1 MESGEPGDAPKVPA
15 VVPVPITAKLSPQR
29 MPRGAIRRPALVE
42 ILGHGSGASLTLICA
57 PAGFGKTTLLT
68 EWVETGRILA
78 PATPFAWVTLD
89 SRDSE
94 PVRFWRHVIAA
105 LAGAAPGVGE
115 RSLEAMRAGAERIVD
130 AALPLL
136 LDDLGRVETPIVL
149 ILDDYYRAE
158 TLEID
163 TAVEQLLSYRPDCLH
178 VVMATRSDPALGI
191 PRLRASGRLVELR
204 ADALAFSDHE
214 ASRFLAGMGVTDLT
228 GADEQSLLRRAG
240 GWPAL
245 LRIAA
250 LLLPA
255 AGRHEFIESF
265 SGGQR
270 QVVDYL
276 TGDVLDLLPPDR
288 REFLLQVSILRRMT
302 GSLCDAV
309 AATSGSGSVLAD
321 LERSG
326 LFISVDAAGAWYES
340 HQLFHEALQVEL
352 ARTRFD
358 LVPVLHARAAAW
370 YEQFGDLELA
380 TDHAIAARDVS
391 HAGRLLAAQA
401 QPMAARGR
409 GDRIRRWIAE
419 LSWPEAQLDPE
430 LAYARAV
437 DAAVHNDL
445 DGAGHWLDIAATGP
459 ADQLDSQGL
468 PLSFRVDYLRAV
480 TSVND
485 VHRAEEAGRRAAG
498 SAPSA
503 RWEGMAWSGVGQALY
518 LQDRFG
524 EARVCLRR
532 AVALTPETNPLLLS
546 VARANLVLVEAASAT
561 EPLSEGVLEGALE
574 LLRRTGADNTP
585 SAALI
590 EMAWGE
596 VRRTRGELHEAV
608 VHFDASL
615 EILGAGT
622 PSCVHANAYLLLSQV
637 QHALG
642 DSALALRS
650 LDAADSILSRQRDPG
665 ALPDRARRLRRTVS
679 TPLRRAAGYGEVL
692 TERESAVLNLLVEGR
707 SQREIAMSLF
717 ISHTTVKT
725 HLKSVYRK
733 LGVTSRDG
741 AVERLRSGGSA
752 AGADL
757 TRVRFPEG

>member
-1 MESGEPGDAPKVPA
+1 MASVAPVLFP
-15 VVPVPITAKLSPQR
+15 AKLAPQR

-42 ILGHGSGASLTLICA
+42 ILGQSGGATLTLICA

-68 EWVETGRILA
+68 EWVETARMSA
-78 PATPFAWVTLD
+78 PATAFAWVTLD
-89 SRDSE
+89 SRDTE

-105 LAGAAPGVGE
+105 LAGAATGVGE
-115 RSLEAMRAGAERIVD
+115 RSLEAMRAGPDRILD

-136 LDDLGRVETPIVL
+136 LDDLGRVEAPIVL

-163 TAVEQLLSYRPDCLH
+163 VAVDQVLSYRPHCLQ
-178 VVMATRSDPALGI
+178 VVVATRSDPALGI
-191 PRLRASGRLVELR
+191 ARLRASGSLVELR
-204 ADALAFSDHE
+204 ADSLAFSDDE
-214 ASRFLAGMGVTDLT
+214 ASRFLLGMGVTGLSEE
-228 GADEQSLLRRAG
+228 GERSLVHRAG
-240 GWPAL
+240 GWPAP

-250 LLLPA
+250 LLMPA
-255 AGRHEFIESF
+255 SGRQEFIESF

-276 TGDVLDLLPPDR
+276 TSDVLDLLPPDR
-288 REFLLQVSILRRMT
+288 REFLLQVSVLRRMN

-309 AATSGSGSVLAD
+309 AATSGSGAVLAD

-326 LFISVDAAGAWYES
+326 LFISVDAAGQWYES

-352 ARTRFD
+352 ARTRPD
-358 LVPVLHARAAAW
+358 LVSLLHSRAAAW
-370 YEQFGDLELA
+370 FERVGDLELA

-409 GDRIRRWIAE
+409 RDRIRRWISE
-419 LSWPEAQLDPE
+419 LSWPEAQRDPE

-437 DAAVHNDL
+437 DAGVHNDL
-445 DGAGHWLDIAATGP
+445 DGAGRWLDLAATGP
-459 ADQLDSQGL
+459 ADQQDSQGL

-485 VHRAEEAGRRAAG
+485 VGRAEEAGRRAAS

-503 RWEGMAWSGVGQALY
+503 RWEGMAWCGVGQALY
-518 LQDRFG
+518 LQDRFD
-524 EARVCLRR
+524 EARACLHRS
-532 AVALTPETNPLLLS
+532 VALTPDTNPILLS
-546 VARANLVLVEAASAT
+546 VARANLALVEAASAT
-561 EPLSEGVLEGALE
+561 EPVSERVLDGALE
-574 LLRRTGADNTP
+574 LIRRTGADNTP

-596 VRRTRGELHEAV
+596 VRRTRGELQDAV
-608 VHFDASL
+608 AHFEASL
-615 EILGAGT
+615 ALLGAGT
-622 PSCVHANAYLLLSQV
+622 LSCLHANAYLLLGQV

-665 ALPDRARRLRRTVS
+665 ALPDRARRLRQTLG
-679 TPLRRAAGYGEVL
+679 TPPRRAAAYGEVL
-692 TERESAVLNLLVEGR
+692 TERESAVLNLLAEGR
-707 SQREIAMSLF
+707 SQREIATSLF
-717 ISHTTVKT
+717 ISHNTVKT

-733 LGVTSRDG
+733 LGVTSRDA
-741 AVERLRSGGSA
+741 AVEQLRSRGRTA
-752 AGADL
+752 ASADL
-757 TRVRFPEG
+757 TRVRSAEG